1 MGGCWGQAYG
11 DRGVSFLFPGGRS
24 NTFRPPLH
32 GFTLVELLV
41 VIAIIGIL
49 IALLLPAVQAARE
62 AARRMQCANNLKQ
75 LGLALHNYHSALGS
89 FPPAGIGY
97 GWCMYP
103 EKGAA
108 PIVLNVNGLLMLL
121 PYLEQQPLYDKYD
134 RRQCACNAM
143 YGNTGCCSP
152 CTATGILAGDAVA
165 SGNGAVVSTRLSV
178 FSCPSDNG
186 DPYLP
191 ADSPH
196 YGIKPGSGLR
206 GAKTNYDFS
215 TSNRYDC
222 RAWAKESPTTR
233 RIFGEDTGTRI
244 SDILDGTAN
253 TIAMAETVYDVYN
266 GRCAAWGYRGW
277 VMVGID
283 VGNHGIN
290 RWEWPGIIANPRRGQ
305 LRSWAHMGSLHPGG
319 AHVLMADGSVHFL
332 SENTDSVVLQ
342 RLSTMAGGEVASIP

>member
-1 MGGCWGQAYG
+1 MAPQ
-11 DRGVSFLFPGGRS
+11 LPGRRS
-24 NTFRPPLH
+24 NAFGPGLH

-62 AARRMQCANNLKQ
+62 AARRMQCSNNLKQ
-75 LGLALHNYHSALGS
+75 IGLALHNYHAALRS

-97 GWCMYP
+97 GWCTYP
-103 EKGAA
+103 EQGAA
-108 PIVLNVNGLLMLL
+108 PIVLNANGLLMLL

-215 TSNRYDC
+215 TSYRYDC

-244 SDILDGTAN
+244 ADILDGTAN
-253 TIAMAETVYDVYN
+253 TIAMAETLYDVYN
-266 GRCAAWGYRGW
+266 GKCAAWG
-277 VMVGID
+277 
-283 VGNHGIN
+283 
-290 RWEWPGIIANPRRGQ
+290 
-305 LRSWAHMGSLHPGG
+305 
-319 AHVLMADGSVHFL
+319 
-332 SENTDSVVLQ
+332 
-342 RLSTMAGGEVASIP
+342 